1 MHFKVSG
8 FNVQLFGRAIR
19 GLAETE
25 TAGNK
30 VYLEPSRDKLTLQ
43 VLNFLRYSVLI
54 KLIYII
60 ILYHRSSHSTLTFE
74 SSFFECIQSNVK
86 ENSIEEL
93 ALQQEHWEAEP
104 KSLLKAF
111 PLSYL
116 EGMDILLLMDQL
128 SKTCQIIAKTKL
140 ISIDR
145 IKASSTV

>member
-74 SSFFECIQSNVK
+74 TSFFECIQSNVK
-86 ENSIEEL
+86 ENSIEE
-93 ALQQEHWEAEP
+93 
-104 KSLLKAF
+104 
-111 PLSYL
+111 
-116 EGMDILLLMDQL
+116 
-128 SKTCQIIAKTKL
+128 
-140 ISIDR
+140 
-145 IKASSTV
+145 